1 MQGYHRGAAAEA
13 VGTQGLGQPRVAVQA
28 DVGAAILNGEKRNV
42 ISRKKN
48 QFFRFTSLKQ
58 MIVTAAQAIMTMTQK
73 TKKTWRIL
81 SRREHSGKRQWE
93 IWRKKI
99 FFFKKIY
106 FFLLNEVMCMTLT
119 TNFLCLRY

>member
-1 MQGYHRGAAAEA
+1 MQGYHRGAATEA
-13 VGTQGLGQPRVAVQA
+13 VGAQGLGQPRVAVQA
-28 DVGAAILNGEKRNV
+28 DVGAAILNGETRNA
-42 ISRKKN
+42 ISRKKIKRY
-48 QFFRFTSLKQ
+48 FRFTSLKQ

-99 FFFKKIY
+99 FLKITS
-106 FFLLNEVMCMTLT
+106 FS
-119 TNFLCLRY
+119 

>member
-1 MQGYHRGAAAEA
+1 
-13 VGTQGLGQPRVAVQA
+13 
-28 DVGAAILNGEKRNV
+28 
-42 ISRKKN
+42 
-48 QFFRFTSLKQ
+48 

-99 FFFKKIY
+99 FLKITFFAK
-106 FFLLNEVMCMTLT
+106 
-119 TNFLCLRY
+119 

>member
-1 MQGYHRGAAAEA
+1 
-13 VGTQGLGQPRVAVQA
+13 
-28 DVGAAILNGEKRNV
+28 
-42 ISRKKN
+42 
-48 QFFRFTSLKQ
+48 

-99 FFFKKIY
+99 LLKNNI
-106 FFLLNEVMCMTLT
+106 FLLNEVMRMTLT